1 MRLWLQVVQEKE
13 EDLRELEAQVECL
26 RSEQERLKRNN
37 EEEVEQLNAVI
48 EKLQQELSHIE
59 RKDEARDDYDEM
71 KQKMDEVTTEL
82 HTLKAD
88 HLSLR
93 SEYERLQE
101 ETVVELEEALRE
113 KTAAFVVVQAQVQ
126 ALEESAGS
134 RVRSLSRRVEELE
147 TCVEEKDSELRA
159 CRLKVE
165 QAQTDADALYA
176 KVAQLEDKLREKVAA
191 VLVSQAQLGAVQTQ
205 TKELRAE
212 AHAEDPAVPGVQ
224 LQAGGLTAQDGASP
238 PKRILLTEKLR
249 ELEEGLSGMQKDQEL
264 QKQLLSS
271 SEDEVMEYERRLAV
285 MMDILNQMRAKPTLH
300 RALLVA
306 EVRQTVDYQCQRYS
320 MKASAKYIN
329 LNVNSKIFILKFLLI
344 IS

>member
-1 MRLWLQVVQEKE
+1 MEY
-13 EDLRELEAQVECL
+13 LRG
-26 RSEQERLKRNN
+26 EQERLKRNS
-37 EEEVEQLNAVI
+37 EEEVEQLSAVI

-71 KQKMDEVTTEL
+71 KQKLDEVTTEL

-101 ETVVELEEALRE
+101 ETVAELEEALRE

-147 TCVEEKDSELRA
+147 TSVEEKDSELRA
-159 CRLKVE
+159 CAIKVE
-165 QAQTDADALYA
+165 QAQTDADALHV
-176 KVAQLEDKLREKVAA
+176 KVAQLEDKLRENVAA
-191 VLVSQAQLGAVQTQ
+191 VIVSQAQLGAVQTQ

-212 AHAEDPAVPGVQ
+212 AHAEHPT
-224 LQAGGLTAQDGASP
+224 GLTAQLHAGGLMAQGGA
-238 PKRILLTEKLR
+238 RVLLTEKLR

-285 MMDILNQMRAKPTLH
+285 MMDILNQMRAKPALH
-300 RALLVA
+300 RALLLA
-306 EVRQTVDYQCQRYS
+306 EVRQVIRD
-320 MKASAKYIN
+320 M
-329 LNVNSKIFILKFLLI
+329 
-344 IS
+344 